1 MGKRSN
7 VIKENKNFR
16 ENGQF
21 EIEIN
26 VQMGKIPIILLFN
39 LYLRLGEHPQN
50 KPKVKL
56 LRRLFEIDE
65 RTSTEKKSI
74 EFVESKELYEYI
86 LLQKF

>member
-16 ENGQF
+16 ENDKF

-26 VQMGKIPIILLFN
+26 IQMGKILIILLFN
-39 LYLRLGEHPQN
+39 RYLRLGEHQQN

-56 LRRLFEIDE
+56 
-65 RTSTEKKSI
+65 
-74 EFVESKELYEYI
+74 
-86 LLQKF
+86 

>member
-16 ENGQF
+16 ENGKF

-50 KPKVKL
+50 KPKVKS